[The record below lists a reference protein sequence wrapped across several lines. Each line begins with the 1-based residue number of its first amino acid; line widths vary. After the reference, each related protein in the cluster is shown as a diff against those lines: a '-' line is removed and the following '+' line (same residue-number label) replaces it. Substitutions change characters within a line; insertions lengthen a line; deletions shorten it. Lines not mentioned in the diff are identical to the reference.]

1 MLDLEMTVVTMA
13 HDIANE
19 VAFQNEVGENPS
31 YILGMVEGVA
41 SVISTMIFRNI
52 GVSVAVA
59 EVRDLLRLTDII
71 PPDVRIAR
79 YRELILSGI
88 S

>member
-13 HDIANE
+13 NDIATE
-19 VAFQNEVGENPS
+19 VNFQHGVGENPD
-31 YILGMVEGVA
+31 YIKGMVEGVA

-59 EVRDLLRLTDII
+59 EVRDFLRLTDII
-71 PPDVRIAR
+71 PPDVRIAL
-79 YRELILSGI
+79 YRELILS
-88 S
+88 